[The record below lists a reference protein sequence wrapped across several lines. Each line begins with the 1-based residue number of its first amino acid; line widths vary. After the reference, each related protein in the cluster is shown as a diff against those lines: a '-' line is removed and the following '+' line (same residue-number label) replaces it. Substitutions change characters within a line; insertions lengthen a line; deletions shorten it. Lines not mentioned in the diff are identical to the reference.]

1 MGHSRLGKTALWTG
15 AIDTRFAMVLASC
28 SGEGGASLAR
38 RNYGETTRNLVD
50 KFPFW
55 FCRNF
60 QKYADHSDQLPIDAH
75 KLIALSA
82 PRPMYITSA
91 EQDLEAMP
99 KACSWRVWLRVQCR
113 ARRDLA

>member
-28 SGEGGASLAR
+28 SGEGGASPAR

-55 FCRNF
+55 FCRNGN
-60 QKYADHSDQLPIDAH
+60 LPT
-75 KLIALSA
+75 
-82 PRPMYITSA
+82 RF
-91 EQDLEAMP
+91 
-99 KACSWRVWLRVQCR
+99 RVVSP
-113 ARRDLA
+113 